1 MVDKIIHFKSLFT
14 IFLFYELA
22 SFATLALV
30 ALPTVIAEGSCKCTA
45 AVLLPNTLTALLA
58 HISFS

>member
-1 MVDKIIHFKSLFT
+1 MVYKIIHFQSLFP
-14 IFLFYELA
+14 FQFFHKLA

-45 AVLLPNTLTALLA
+45 AVLLPNTFTALLA